1 MEYTALKNDDETIDI
16 ISDYF
21 IDFEDHY
28 SRENITLQLK
38 DVVLNNQAIEIFHK
52 QSINKYLCNQT
63 DMMNH
68 YKDASILFREYKSLK
83 EKQQADNYSEDGL
96 VKILQVRI
104 ANIDESVSGKP
115 FNILCKIELS
125 IKRLE
130 HEFGKKFKLL
140 FFEDQ
145 TQNKEEINI
154 GIVIK

>member
-1 MEYTALKNDDETIDI
+1 MKYTALKNDDETIDI
-16 ISDYF
+16 ISDFF

-38 DVVLNNQAIEIFHK
+38 DVVLNNQAIEIFNK
-52 QSINKYLCNQT
+52 QSVNKYLCDQT

-83 EKQQADNYSEDGL
+83 EKQQSDNYSEDGF

-115 FNILCKIELS
+115 FNIISKIELS
-125 IKRLE
+125 IIRLE
-130 HEFGKKFKLL
+130 QEFGKKFKLL

-145 TQNKEEINI
+145 TQNNREINI